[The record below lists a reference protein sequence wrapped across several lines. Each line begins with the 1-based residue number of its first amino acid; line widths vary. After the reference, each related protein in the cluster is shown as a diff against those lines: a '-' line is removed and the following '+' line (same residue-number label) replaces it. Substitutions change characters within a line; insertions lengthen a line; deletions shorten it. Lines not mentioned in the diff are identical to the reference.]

1 METKK
6 TDYSLYSLIAALVGL
21 LLGFRIVGG
30 ILAMYF
36 AGEAEKNNEDASL
49 YNAGRIVGIIDI
61 ILGLGILLIVLF
73 FLIMLGFFGWTL
85 F

>member
-1 METKK
+1 
-6 TDYSLYSLIAALVGL
+6 
-21 LLGFRIVGG
+21 
-30 ILAMYF
+30 MYF